1 MAAVALDI
9 QRGAPVDPAAQGNAR
24 IDSSFSEAL
33 DSVRIYPDILFCV
46 LTFIQVQL
54 ASTFLAI
61 ADSLRKPRGALMQA

>member
-33 DSVRIYPDILFCV
+33 DSVRICTTMLLCV
-46 LTFIQVQL
+46 LTLI
-54 ASTFLAI
+54 
-61 ADSLRKPRGALMQA
+61 